1 MSFKNYHIPLDF
13 GEIVH
18 RGAAHPEPR
27 RSSELMIKRTDSAR
41 KSIDEHLEL
50 LMTTHRGEYKYNW
63 EYGFVIWDSE
73 FENIDIEKFN
83 THNYPKQ
90 EIEEKLTKLIARY
103 EPRLKNI
110 QVEIFFIYKKN
121 FRGRRIKFFVDLK
134 IRGVIVGKIEEAYE
148 KSFQFAMGP
157 LLK

>member
-13 GEIVH
+13 GGLI
-18 RGAAHPEPR
+18 
-27 RSSELMIKRTDSAR
+27 SSESGHQEVKKPSDLLIKRTDSVK
-41 KSIDEHLEL
+41 KSVDEHLEL
-50 LMTTHRGEYKYNW
+50 LLTTHRGEYKFNW
-63 EYGFVIWDSE
+63 DYGFVIWDSE

-90 EIEEKLTKLIARY
+90 DIEEKLKKLISRY
-103 EPRLKNI
+103 EPRLKGI

-121 FRGRRIKFFVDLK
+121 FRGRRIKYFVDLK
-134 IRGVIVGKIEEAYE
+134 IKGAIAGKIDEPYE

-157 LLK
+157 FLK